1 MARASIRCVANEQFI
16 GFQIQGDKAESQER
30 KKGRLTRL
38 VSGHET
44 TPLPELPSKKHPL
57 YGPILKLHVAND
69 KIAELRSR
77 IEGCVTSKLNAVR
90 FENDPDGSHKVV
102 RLVVGTPPD
111 PKWDVEIG
119 LITVLLR
126 SVLDV
131 AVTQLSLGLAKRPR
145 KPQFPIFLWKTHRG
159 GESSYAKSD
168 GGAKFV
174 AHYPPDEQALIERA
188 QPYHAGNLRR
198 QHPLWLLQQLSNLD
212 KHNALTEASIRV
224 GDSAFMILPVPA
236 RIMMCGPMQLRVG
249 VPFEDGAILGRVGRE
264 VNVKPQHSI
273 AVRFAKG
280 CPGAGDE
287 AISSLIDIEK
297 KVRKIIAA
305 FFRLHP

>member
-1 MARASIRCVANEQFI
+1 MIPTDRTKSYASSSAAPR
-16 GFQIQGDKAESQER
+16 
-30 KKGRLTRL
+30 
-38 VSGHET
+38 
-44 TPLPELPSKKHPL
+44 
-57 YGPILKLHVAND
+57 
-69 KIAELRSR
+69 
-77 IEGCVTSKLNAVR
+77 
-90 FENDPDGSHKVV
+90 
-102 RLVVGTPPD
+102 D

-174 AHYPPDEQALIERA
+174 AHYPPDEQALIEGA

-198 QHPLWLLQQLSNLD
+198 RHPLWLLHELSNLD

-224 GDSAFMILPVPA
+224 GGTLFTVLAVPA
-236 RIMMCGPMQLRVG
+236 RLTMGGMVAMAGPMEIRAG

-264 VNVKPQHSI
+264 VNVKPHHSI
-273 AVRFAKG
+273 AIRFAKG

-287 AISSLIDIEK
+287 AIDALVGIEK
-297 KVRKIIAA
+297 QVRKITAA